1 MPMTTEQRTQI
12 IKAVVGVFGAAPGAT
27 YLDELS
33 AYAGNTGALIQD
45 LTNTSAFSALY
56 PSYLTSAE
64 FAGKYMDSLLG
75 DTVADTDKA
84 WATAWMAAG
93 LDAGNSVGQ
102 MVFYAIDALN
112 SVAADNAAWGAAKQ
126 QFDNKVVVAEYY
138 SVTMDMAD
146 TDLDALL
153 GVLANVTNTTDVST
167 PAAIETAISGSV
179 PTDAPIQLTHGMDT
193 LYGTAD
199 NDTFVAKV
207 GQNVNG
213 EQTNTLGTGDYINGG
228 AGTDTLNAKV
238 ITASALNAPPS
249 MAITPETVSVENVNI
264 SAQTNN
270 WAVNNVEVNAK
281 DMLGLE
287 SIGSTQSDASLIISN
302 LTTLTNSGE
311 YEDRRNT
318 ESITIR
324 YDHSGNGDAV
334 APESDLTVLF
344 DQDYLLADRTDTGT
358 ALYWILDQDADE
370 DGVVP
375 LNNINI
381 DGIRFKTDLGDGLKE
396 YIIRADGAEDS
407 GTHQAFIDALNV
419 VLATMI
425 ANGELPAGTTISL
438 DPALTRTTFLDN
450 GTLSDPIPAIVLTLG
465 GGFAVSDP
473 GFAQV
478 EDAIGDYNVFGRT
491 STDFTSEAN
500 LVTSNI
506 ELFKVGRGSDGGDLI
521 VGGMSTD
528 LQNVWDSGSG
538 SKGVEKFNVEV
549 QGDQT
554 QMSSLSSMA
563 STNNTLRVVDVTWAE
578 GSLADLTIGNSATDA
593 VVPNAAGDSAL
604 DLTSNLNSALKDVQ
618 IFTATNNNSAT
629 LANDEVVTNDVTL
642 YAHISDEAVA
652 KYMDLTDV
660 AADPAIDNANFV
672 YTFGAGN
679 DTLNINISKANLAA
693 SGTTNREDFD
703 MDIVMGAGDDVVEAQ
718 IGDGFGTATSA
729 WYINSKM
736 DQNLGI
742 ATEDGN
748 DIVRTYGASSWAI
761 DAGAG
766 DDAVY
771 TDNSGNQADIAF
783 NNGRATWVL
792 NTADQ
797 VGATAAARNIDDLVS
812 DVNDDYA
819 LYKSTVTV
827 SFRGLTASVTVEDYN
842 TTDLELN
849 NLIKKAISEDVH
861 LSKLIVAEDG
871 PANTL
876 VISSLVDGDFTAADF
891 AVAMTAPVELPAMA
905 PASLAEFAAA
915 NGIDAALITS
925 SADVLAAINA
935 DLTAFALKGDYISA
949 FANEDAA
956 GVLADIIGA
965 DSVNANSNII
975 VDGSGQ
981 DVIVLSTSGLDQEVV
996 NLTADGQADVI
1007 FNATNAIINGLEIND
1022 IVIASDGSVT
1032 TGATGTLTVTA
1043 GGVIPPTPGGTIT
1056 LTAGTTAPVAATA
1069 DADTFAFSVAAAQ
1082 ALEANTQIEIT
1093 GFDAAA
1099 DALRIDS
1106 ATALGTVTLD
1116 QLNGK
1121 DGIAV
1126 QVNGITGETL
1136 VNFGP
1141 DANGDVIAITLAGVA
1156 DPTLVNVTVI

>member
-167 PAAIETAISGSV
+167 PAAIEAAISGSV

-370 DGVVP
+370 DGVAP

-381 DGIRFKTDLGDGLKE
+381 DGIRFKTDLGNGLQE
-396 YIIRADGAEDS
+396 YIIRAEGAEDS

-419 VLATMI
+419 VLANMI

-478 EDAIGDYNVFGRT
+478 EDTIGDYNVFGRT

-538 SKGVEKFNVEV
+538 SKGVEKFNIEV

-578 GSLADLTIGNSATDA
+578 G
-593 VVPNAAGDSAL
+593 
-604 DLTSNLNSALKDVQ
+604 
-618 IFTATNNNSAT
+618 
-629 LANDEVVTNDVTL
+629 
-642 YAHISDEAVA
+642 
-652 KYMDLTDV
+652 
-660 AADPAIDNANFV
+660 
-672 YTFGAGN
+672 
-679 DTLNINISKANLAA
+679 
-693 SGTTNREDFD
+693 
-703 MDIVMGAGDDVVEAQ
+703 
-718 IGDGFGTATSA
+718 
-729 WYINSKM
+729 
-736 DQNLGI
+736 
-742 ATEDGN
+742 
-748 DIVRTYGASSWAI
+748 
-761 DAGAG
+761 
-766 DDAVY
+766 
-771 TDNSGNQADIAF
+771 
-783 NNGRATWVL
+783 
-792 NTADQ
+792 
-797 VGATAAARNIDDLVS
+797 
-812 DVNDDYA
+812 
-819 LYKSTVTV
+819 
-827 SFRGLTASVTVEDYN
+827 
-842 TTDLELN
+842 
-849 NLIKKAISEDVH
+849 
-861 LSKLIVAEDG
+861 
-871 PANTL
+871 
-876 VISSLVDGDFTAADF
+876 
-891 AVAMTAPVELPAMA
+891 
-905 PASLAEFAAA
+905 
-915 NGIDAALITS
+915 
-925 SADVLAAINA
+925 
-935 DLTAFALKGDYISA
+935 
-949 FANEDAA
+949 
-956 GVLADIIGA
+956 
-965 DSVNANSNII
+965 
-975 VDGSGQ
+975 
-981 DVIVLSTSGLDQEVV
+981 
-996 NLTADGQADVI
+996 
-1007 FNATNAIINGLEIND
+1007 
-1022 IVIASDGSVT
+1022 
-1032 TGATGTLTVTA
+1032 
-1043 GGVIPPTPGGTIT
+1043 
-1056 LTAGTTAPVAATA
+1056 
-1069 DADTFAFSVAAAQ
+1069 
-1082 ALEANTQIEIT
+1082 
-1093 GFDAAA
+1093 
-1099 DALRIDS
+1099 
-1106 ATALGTVTLD
+1106 
-1116 QLNGK
+1116 
-1121 DGIAV
+1121 
-1126 QVNGITGETL
+1126 
-1136 VNFGP
+1136 
-1141 DANGDVIAITLAGVA
+1141 
-1156 DPTLVNVTVI
+1156 